1 MAGIKKVQKVEFKTQ
16 EDKQPQ
22 IYTALYYN
30 DIIRLLVDY
39 KIPVAQQTL
48 DALKQHSV
56 YFIKGELDTIQR

>member
-1 MAGIKKVQKVEFKTQ
+1 MAGIKKVQKVKFKTQ

>member
-1 MAGIKKVQKVEFKTQ
+1 MAGIKKVQKVQFKTQ
-16 EDKQPQ
+16 EDKPQ